1 MRLLL
6 IINYFCIK
14 NILCRNRKAE
24 TKKKTVL
31 LSLFFTFSY
40 SFNLRKFRIKQEPDK
55 DKLNFPLLFSFV
67 QCYQIVSS
75 QIGRITGNFTFS
87 GSN

>member
-1 MRLLL
+1 M
-6 IINYFCIK
+6 
-14 NILCRNRKAE
+14 
-24 TKKKTVL
+24 L
-31 LSLFFTFSY
+31 LSLFSTFSY

-67 QCYQIVSS
+67 QCYQTVSS

-87 GSN
+87 GSNWCWYVVIDQIFSDARAEQ